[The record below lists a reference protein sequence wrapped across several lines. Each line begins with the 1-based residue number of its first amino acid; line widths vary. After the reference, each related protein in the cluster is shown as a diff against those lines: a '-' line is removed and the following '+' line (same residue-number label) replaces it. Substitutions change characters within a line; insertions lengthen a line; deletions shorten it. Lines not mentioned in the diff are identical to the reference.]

1 MKRVTVSDAARE
13 AIAAV
18 LDTAKKVQLVN
29 EQIAEAVKN
38 GQKIEN
44 SWNAY
49 VFGGLEQINDFMTA
63 VDSLEDDEPE
73 PKKGPKK

>member
-1 MKRVTVSDAARE
+1 MKRASVSDAARE

-29 EQIAEAVKN
+29 GQIAEAVKN

-63 VDSLEDDEPE
+63 VDSLEDDDE
-73 PKKGPKK
+73 PKKGAKK